1 MDIPAPLRRIVYAIW
16 KRTPKRLRRLAVRVA
31 VPRAPL
37 GAGVLLFDGDGRLLL
52 VRPSYYRRP
61 MWTLPGG
68 WANRGEELRATAV
81 REAREELGADIEA
94 GAPLATGRGPFGEV
108 TVVFEGRW
116 RSVPAVQRLDAEISE
131 ARYFEC
137 DALPPMLPPARDLI
151 EDAIAVSRRLGPL
164 PGPESERAAP

>member
-1 MDIPAPLRRIVYAIW
+1 MDIPAPLRRVVYATW
-16 KRTPKRLRRLAVRVA
+16 KRTPKRLRRLAVRVV

-37 GAGVLLFDGDGRLLL
+37 GAGVLLFDSDGRLLL

-68 WANRGEELRATAV
+68 WANRGEDLRATAV
-81 REAREELGADIEA
+81 REAREELGAEVEA

-116 RSVPAVQRLDAEISE
+116 RSVPAVQRLDAEIAE

-151 EDAIAVSRRLGPL
+151 EEALAVSRRLRSV
-164 PGPESERAAP
+164 PGPAGEHDAP